1 MSKLHVTRVSCN
13 LTLKLRFPFTRIGS
27 VQNCFCHKTQ
37 HFGTMKWEKS
47 ASTCK
52 QAFTRYRKTLKA
64 NEDFLCVVRNI
75 NPTPEQWHRFQLRR
89 GVGRKKSLTNVFMT
103 HQFLFKTESQLSC
116 PCTYNYMCRHR
127 RDSLRHYSV
136 HTIFNLI
143 ASTSWRTA
151 TPHSVSWPNKKN
163 VAKPSS
169 LTCNVSGF

>member
-1 MSKLHVTRVSCN
+1 MRVSSVKQIPWNVCCANECPTKAYFGYKNYVSKLHVTRVSCN
-13 LTLKLRFPFTRIGS
+13 LTLKLRFPITWIGS
-27 VQNCFCHKTQ
+27 VQNCFCYKTQ

-103 HQFLFKTESQLSC
+103 HQFLFKTESQLSSHVPTITC
-116 PCTYNYMCRHR
+116 ADTDVTAYGIIVYTQ
-127 RDSLRHYSV
+127 YS
-136 HTIFNLI
+136 I
-143 ASTSWRTA
+143 
-151 TPHSVSWPNKKN
+151 
-163 VAKPSS
+163 
-169 LTCNVSGF
+169 